1 MRHPTYANVLAL
13 TLIAAVFTA
22 CLGST
27 GLASW
32 ADGLPD
38 SALARAAA
46 AGTHRLDWAMTSLH
60 INALPARLHAAV
72 QAMEAGKFVQTQEP

>member
-1 MRHPTYANVLAL
+1 MRHPSYATVLAV
-13 TLIAAVFTA
+13 TLIAAILTA

-46 AGTHRLDWAMTSLH
+46 AGAHRLDSAMTSLH
-60 INALPARLHAAV
+60 VNTLPARLHAAV
-72 QAMEAGKFVQTQEP
+72 QAMEAEKFDQAQY

>member
-1 MRHPTYANVLAL
+1 MRHPTYATVLAV
-13 TLIAAVFTA
+13 TLIAALLTA

-46 AGTHRLDWAMTSLH
+46 AGAHGLDSVMTSLH

-72 QAMEAGKFVQTQEP
+72 RAMEAGKFVQTQDQ